1 MSVCIETQ
9 VMNQFFSILT
19 GIDHYRF
26 FLENNNTDI
35 FWILRGKI
43 CMPFMLNF
51 ILYNYSNISKITCF
65 GSCIQN
71 LFRWKVLKVFVTF
84 NYSWRHWTCLL
95 QQFSQLM
102 VEWCEPFDSFE
113 ARSFYYTM
121 PCHWYQFSV
130 LGQFIPCGVAHSV
143 SCSETI
149 RSTSRQEYNACK
161 YLDSL
166 LRAISCPT
174 ERHLISPRW
183 AEDVR
188 AIVLNPTAVQTM
200 FSPLVLQFN
209 YRVTQ
214 TLRRW
219 AL

>member
-1 MSVCIETQ
+1 MLK
-9 VMNQFFSILT
+9 N
-19 GIDHYRF
+19 
-26 FLENNNTDI
+26 I
-35 FWILRGKI
+35 F
-43 CMPFMLNF
+43 N
-51 ILYNYSNISKITCF
+51 NYSNISKMTCF

-71 LFRWKVLKVFVTF
+71 RFRWKVLKVFVTF
-84 NYSWRHWTCLL
+84 NYCWRHWTCLL

-102 VEWCEPFDSFE
+102 VEWCELWDSFE

-166 LRAISCPT
+166 LRAISCPASDIT
-174 ERHLISPRW
+174 EVSWRRLALSCWIPRRYRRCFRLLFYSSITELLKHCGDERCKKFQSARGTNTGLQQVTIRTGLCW
-183 AEDVR
+183 V
-188 AIVLNPTAVQTM
+188 
-200 FSPLVLQFN
+200 FS
-209 YRVTQ
+209 
-214 TLRRW
+214 RRM
-219 AL
+219 

>member
-1 MSVCIETQ
+1 
-9 VMNQFFSILT
+9 
-19 GIDHYRF
+19 
-26 FLENNNTDI
+26 
-35 FWILRGKI
+35 
-43 CMPFMLNF
+43 MLNF

-102 VEWCEPFDSFE
+102 VEWCELFDSFE

-183 AEDVR
+183 AEDGLRHRVESHGGTDNVFASCSTVQLQSYSNTAAMSAVR
-188 AIVLNPTAVQTM
+188 DFNQPEEQTQAC
-200 FSPLVLQFN
+200 SK
-209 YRVTQ
+209 
-214 TLRRW
+214 LRLER
-219 AL
+219 AMLDFQQENVI